1 MRTVN
6 ISDFLFYK
14 DDPLA
19 ALIPGRL
26 VSPHLDDYVDITKAW
41 IRKCQTHPA
50 CTKHAP
56 KNRLPT
62 RVIDVG
68 SAGDT
73 IHPFL
78 HESHEEIGNW
88 VTLSHRWG
96 KVYPITLTLETLD
109 ERRNK
114 IPMISLPPLF
124 RDAVIITRSLGY
136 RYLWIDSL
144 CIIQDSKQDW
154 ISEAAKMGYIYKHS
168 NLTIAAETSQDC
180 LEGVFASSNRRWP
193 NLKDALA
200 LPCYSST
207 RQIQGIVY
215 PKLDSE
221 APTRRDFLGSRAWTL
236 QEDILSPRTI
246 IWTSRGLKWQCRS
259 ADYDEGIQL
268 GGSLQISNYYNW
280 KHNNW
285 KRICLPRQSF
295 VQDLSDASKD
305 STSQAMEIWY
315 NILQNFVRRNITN
328 HADRLPALSGVAR
341 EIARLT
347 GYRYLAGLW
356 SEDIC
361 AGLLWSING
370 KAERFENMPEP
381 SWSWAS
387 IELRSADQAARF
399 TPSRSRL
406 PIIWA
411 SVLGINIP
419 SVGDD
424 PFGQVQSARLHLRG
438 PCRYASELRRW
449 LRENGYPPDVTGFI
463 ELQLDCTS
471 DVEVMQ
477 QHDVMFLQVASS
489 EENSLATSRPTM
501 MPPIQP
507 PSVEANVNTPPKLRG
522 NPVVEVNMIRYAL
535 VLKPTGVANLEF
547 KRIGISTIPHFMA
560 RTTEWRTESIAIV

>member
-1 MRTVN
+1 M
-6 ISDFLFYK
+6 
-14 DDPLA
+14 
-19 ALIPGRL
+19 
-26 VSPHLDDYVDITKAW
+26 DITKAW
-41 IRKCQTHPA
+41 IRKCETHSA
-50 CTKHAP
+50 CTKHAS

-68 SAGDT
+68 STDDT
-73 IHPFL
+73 AHPFL
-78 HESHEEIGNW
+78 HESREELGNW

-96 KVYPITLTLETLD
+96 KVYPITLTLATLE
-109 ERRNK
+109 ERRNR

-124 RDAVIITRSLGY
+124 QDAVAITRSLGY
-136 RYLWIDSL
+136 RYIWIDSL

-154 ISEAAKMGYIYKHS
+154 ISEAARMGYIYKHS
-168 NLTIAAETSQDC
+168 SLTIAAETSQDC

-193 NLKDALA
+193 NLKDAFA
-200 LPCYSST
+200 LPCHSST
-207 RQIQGIVY
+207 HQIQGIVY

-295 VQDLSDASKD
+295 EQQLSGLTSKD
-305 STSQAMEIWY
+305 SDSQAMEIWY

-356 SEDIC
+356 GEDIW
-361 AGLLWSING
+361 AGLLWSIAG
-370 KAERFENMPEP
+370 RAERFKNTPEP

-387 IELRSADQAARF
+387 IELCTDDATSRF
-399 TPSRSRL
+399 TPRHSRL

-411 SVLGINIP
+411 SILGINIP

-424 PFGQVQSARLHLRG
+424 PFGQVKSARLHLRG
-438 PCRYASELRRW
+438 PCRYASELRAW
-449 LRENGYPPDVTGFI
+449 LKDNGYPQDVTRFV
-463 ELQLDCTS
+463 EVQFDCAS
-471 DVEVMQ
+471 DVDTMSL
-477 QHDVMFLQVASS
+477 HDFMFLQVASS
-489 EENSLATSRPTM
+489 EEGSIATAKPM
-501 MPPIQP
+501 MVPPIQP
-507 PSVEANVNTPPKLRG
+507 PSAGAHINTPPKLQ
-522 NPVVEVNMIRYAL
+522 NTSVVEVNMIRYAL
-535 VLKPTGVANLEF
+535 VLKPTGMASLEF

-560 RTTEWRTESIAIV
+560 RTADWRTESIAIV